1 MQEPKP
7 IGCKNSPYPKM
18 IGQLLHSNQFLKI
31 FSLAA
36 LTLVFMVLG
45 VILVMATKEPMVIT
59 LGPDGKAI
67 ERITALPKAEAQ
79 IEAGIRRYLE
89 KRYQWEPENVVRKL
103 KESEDFIT
111 LSSIK
116 AFRGAVFNVSKFST
130 EKIVSQK
137 VYPNEIKINLANHTA
152 LVTGDRVTSIQ
163 GLKAAGNLKLELTFE
178 SGPRTQN
185 NPWGLYISKERE
197 E

>member
-1 MQEPKP
+1 MQEEKSVNLKMP
-7 IGCKNSPYPKM
+7 SLPKM
-18 IGQLLHSNQFLKI
+18 MSELMHSNQFLKV
-31 FSLAA
+31 FSVSVLV
-36 LTLVFMVLG
+36 LVFMVLG

-67 ERITALPKAEAQ
+67 ERVLLPKAEDQ
-79 IEAGIRRYLE
+79 ILEGIKRYLE
-89 KRYQWEPENVVRKL
+89 KRYQWEPENVIKKL
-103 KESEDFIT
+103 KESEEFIT
-111 LSSIK
+111 PKALK
-116 AFRGAVFNVSKFST
+116 AFQGAVANIAKFST

-137 VYPNEIKINLANHTA
+137 VYPEKIEINLKNQTA
-152 LVTGDRVTSIQ
+152 LITGDRVTTIQ

-178 SGPRTQN
+178 SGPRTEK

>member
-1 MQEPKP
+1 MQVSKS
-7 IGCKNSPYPKM
+7 IGFKNSMYPKM
-18 IGQLLHSNQFLKI
+18 IGQLLHSNQFLKM
-31 FSLAA
+31 FSISA
-36 LTLVFMVLG
+36 LVLVLMVLG

-67 ERITALPKAEAQ
+67 ERVALPKAEDQ
-79 IEAGIRRYLE
+79 IQEGIKRYLE
-89 KRYQWEPENVVRKL
+89 KRYQWEPQNVVKKL
-103 KESEDFIT
+103 KESEEFIT
-111 LSSIK
+111 TSSMK
-116 AFRGAVFNVSKFST
+116 AFRNAVFNVAKFST

-137 VYPNEIKINLANHTA
+137 VYPNEIKVNLANGTA
-152 LVTGDRVTSIQ
+152 YITGDRVTSIQ

-178 SGPRTQN
+178 SGPRTMN